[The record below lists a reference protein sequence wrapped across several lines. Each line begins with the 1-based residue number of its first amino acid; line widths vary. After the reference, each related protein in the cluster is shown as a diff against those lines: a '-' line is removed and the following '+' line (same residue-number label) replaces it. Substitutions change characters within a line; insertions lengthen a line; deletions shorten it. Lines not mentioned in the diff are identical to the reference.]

1 MSRKA
6 IIDLGTNTC
15 NLLIAESLADGEFVT
30 LYEGKEA
37 VKLGLG
43 GIHKQLLL
51 ADAIERGLNALCK
64 HAQTIDKHQVKE
76 VKIFATSALRGA
88 ENRDIFLDAVRTN
101 LGWEIEIIDGA
112 REAELIFKGVN
123 LSLPVNGQTV
133 LILDIGGG
141 SNEFILSQ
149 GDNILWKQS
158 FNIGMARVLEIFRP
172 SDPLHPDEILKMEQ
186 WFEKELE
193 MLWQICENHRP
204 GILVGCSGAFDT
216 FTDLY
221 EEVEPESN
229 YRTASLL
236 PVGAFQKIH
245 DTLKGSTLQER
256 QKMKGMDPMRVE
268 MIVVA
273 SVFVNFVLRKLD
285 IGQMYQSHFSLKEGA
300 MHEIMSNK
308 SES

>member
-30 LYEGKEA
+30 LYEGKEV

-43 GIHKQLLL
+43 GIHKELLTS
-51 ADAIERGLNALCK
+51 DAIERGLKALHK
-64 HAQTIDKHQVKE
+64 HALTINEHQVE
-76 VKIFATSALRGA
+76 DVKIFATSALRGA
-88 ENRDIFLDAVRTN
+88 ENRNTFLEAVWTE
-101 LGWEIEIIDGA
+101 LGWKVEIIDGD

-123 LSLPVNGQTV
+123 LSLSVNSETV

-141 SNEFILSQ
+141 SNEFILSH

-158 FNIGMARVLEIFRP
+158 FNIGIARVLEIFHP
-172 SDPLHPDEILKMEQ
+172 SDPLSPEEIAKMEQ
-186 WFEKELE
+186 WFEEELAL
-193 MLWQICENHRP
+193 LWQACENHRP
-204 GILVGCSGAFDT
+204 NILVGCSGAFDT

-221 EEVEPESN
+221 EEVEPEST
-229 YRTASLL
+229 YRTTSLL

-245 DTLKGSTLQER
+245 ETLKVSPLDER
-256 QKMKGMDPMRVE
+256 QKMKGMDPMRIE

-285 IGQMYQSHFSLKEGA
+285 ISRMYQSHFALKEGA
-300 MHEIMSNK
+300 MHEFMSSK

>member
-30 LYEGKEA
+30 LYEGKEV

-43 GIHKQLLL
+43 GIHKELLTS
-51 ADAIERGLNALCK
+51 DAIERGLNALHK
-64 HAQTIDKHQVKE
+64 HALTINEHQVE
-76 VKIFATSALRGA
+76 DVKIFATSALRGA
-88 ENRDIFLDAVRTN
+88 ENRDTFLEAVWTK
-101 LGWEIEIIDGA
+101 LGWKVEIIDGD

-123 LSLPVNGQTV
+123 LSLSVDSETV

-141 SNEFILSQ
+141 SNEFILSH
-149 GDNILWKQS
+149 GDNVLWKQS
-158 FNIGMARVLEIFRP
+158 FNIGIARVLEIFTP
-172 SDPLHPDEILKMEQ
+172 SDPLLPEEIAKMEQ
-186 WFEKELE
+186 WFEDELA
-193 MLWQICENHRP
+193 MLWQACENHRP
-204 GILVGCSGAFDT
+204 DILVGCSGAFDT

-245 DTLKGSTLQER
+245 ETLKVSTLDER
-256 QKMKGMDPMRVE
+256 QRMRGMDPMRVE

-285 IGQMYQSHFSLKEGA
+285 ISRMYQSHFSLKEGA

-308 SES
+308 I

>member
-15 NLLIAESLADGEFVT
+15 NLLIAEQLADGEFVT

-43 GIHKQLLL
+43 GIHKELLL
-51 ADAIERGLNALCK
+51 SDAIERGLNALQN
-64 HAQTIDKHQVKE
+64 HARTINEHRVED

-88 ENRDIFLDAVRTN
+88 ENRDIFLEAVRTK
-101 LGWEIEIIDGA
+101 LGWEIEIIDGD

-123 LSLPVNGQTV
+123 LSLPIDGETV

-141 SNEFILSQ
+141 SNEFILSH
-149 GDNILWKQS
+149 GNNILWKQS
-158 FNIGMARVLEIFRP
+158 FNIGIARVLEIFRP
-172 SDPLHPDEILKMEQ
+172 SDPLRPEEIIKMEQ
-186 WFEKELE
+186 WFEDELA
-193 MLWQICENHRP
+193 MLWQACENHRP
-204 GILVGCSGAFDT
+204 DILVGCSGAFDT

-221 EEVEPESN
+221 EEVEPDSN

-236 PVGAFQKIH
+236 PVGAFQRIH
-245 DTLKGSTLQER
+245 EALKGSTLGER
-256 QKMKGMDPMRVE
+256 QKMRGMDPMRVE

-285 IGQMYQSHFSLKEGA
+285 ISRMYQSHFALKEGA
-300 MHEIMSNK
+300 MHEFMSNK
-308 SES
+308 I

>member
-6 IIDLGTNTC
+6 VIDLGTNTC
-15 NLLIAESLADGEFVT
+15 NLLIAESLSKGEFVT

-51 ADAIERGLNALCK
+51 ADAIERGLNALHR
-64 HAQTIDKHQVKE
+64 HAGTIGEHRVEE
-76 VKIFATSALRGA
+76 VKILATSALRGA
-88 ENRDIFLDAVRTN
+88 ENRDVFLDAVRTS
-101 LGWEIEIIDGA
+101 LGWDIEIIDGD

-123 LSLPVNGQTV
+123 LSLPANGETV

-141 SNEFILSQ
+141 SNEFILAQ
-149 GDNILWKQS
+149 GENILWKQS
-158 FNIGMARVLEIFRP
+158 FNIGMARVLEIFHP
-172 SDPLHPDEILKMEQ
+172 SDPLHPSEIRKMEE
-186 WFEKELE
+186 WFEHELE
-193 MLWQICENHRP
+193 MLWQVCRDHRP
-204 GILVGCSGAFDT
+204 RILVGCSGAFDT

-221 EEVEPESN
+221 EEVDPESS

-245 DTLKGSTLQER
+245 ESLKDSTLNQR
-256 QKMKGMDPMRVE
+256 KKMKGMDPMRVE

-285 IGQMYQSHFSLKEGA
+285 IGRMYQSHFALKEGA
-300 MHEIMSNK
+300 MHEIMSN
-308 SES
+308 EI

>member
-6 IIDLGTNTC
+6 VIDLGTNTC
-15 NLLIAESLADGEFVT
+15 NLLIAESLTKGEFVT

-51 ADAIERGLNALCK
+51 NDAIERGLNALHK
-64 HAQTIDKHQVKE
+64 HAITIHEHQVEE

-88 ENRDIFLDAVRTN
+88 ENRDTFLDEVRKS
-101 LGWEIEIIDGA
+101 LGWEIEIIDGD

-123 LSLPVNGQTV
+123 LSLPVNGETV

-141 SNEFILSQ
+141 SNEFILSN
-149 GDNILWKQS
+149 GNNILWKQS

-172 SDPLHPDEILKMEQ
+172 SDPLSVEEIIKMEQ
-186 WFEKELE
+186 WFGDELE
-193 MLWQICENHRP
+193 MLWQACKNHQP

-236 PVGAFQKIH
+236 PVSAFQQIH
-245 DTLKGSTLQER
+245 ETLKGSTLNER

-285 IGQMYQSHFSLKEGA
+285 IGRMYQSHFALKEGA
-300 MHEIMSNK
+300 MHEFMSN
-308 SES
+308 EI

>member
-30 LYEGKEA
+30 LYEGKEV

-43 GIHKQLLL
+43 GIHKELLTS
-51 ADAIERGLNALCK
+51 DAIERGLNALHK
-64 HAQTIDKHQVKE
+64 HALTINEHQVE
-76 VKIFATSALRGA
+76 DVKIFATSALRGA
-88 ENRDIFLDAVRTN
+88 ENRDTFLEAVWTK
-101 LGWEIEIIDGA
+101 LGWKVEIIDGD

-123 LSLPVNGQTV
+123 LSLSVDSETV

-141 SNEFILSQ
+141 SNEFILSH
-149 GDNILWKQS
+149 GDNVLWKQS
-158 FNIGMARVLEIFRP
+158 FNIGIARVLEIFTP
-172 SDPLHPDEILKMEQ
+172 SDPLLPEEITKMEQ
-186 WFEKELE
+186 WFEDELA
-193 MLWQICENHRP
+193 MLWQACENHRP
-204 GILVGCSGAFDT
+204 DILVGCSGAFDT

-245 DTLKGSTLQER
+245 ETLKVSTLDER
-256 QKMKGMDPMRVE
+256 QRMRGMDPMRVE

-285 IGQMYQSHFSLKEGA
+285 ISRMYQSHFSLKEGA

-308 SES
+308 I

>member
-15 NLLIAESLADGEFVT
+15 NLLIAESLANGEFIT

-51 ADAIERGLNALCK
+51 NDAIERGLNALHK
-64 HAQTIDKHQVKE
+64 HARTIDEHQVEE
-76 VKIFATSALRGA
+76 VRIFATSALRGA
-88 ENRDIFLDAVRTN
+88 ENRDNFLDAVRTN

-193 MLWQICENHRP
+193 MLWQVCENHRP

-285 IGQMYQSHFSLKEGA
+285 IGQMYQSHFALKEGA
-300 MHEIMSNK
+300 MHEFMSNK

>member
-15 NLLIAESLADGEFVT
+15 NLLIAESLANGDFVT

-51 ADAIERGLNALCK
+51 SDAIERGLNALHK
-64 HAQTIDKHQVKE
+64 HAQIINEHQVEE

-88 ENRDIFLDAVRTN
+88 ENRDTFLDTVRKN
-101 LGWEIEIIDGA
+101 LGWEIEIIDGD

-123 LSLPVNGQTV
+123 LSLPVDGETI

-141 SNEFILSQ
+141 SNEFILSH
-149 GDNILWKQS
+149 GNNILWKQS
-158 FNIGMARVLEIFRP
+158 FNIGMARVLEIFQP
-172 SDPLHPDEILKMEQ
+172 SDPLQPEEISRMEQ
-186 WFEKELE
+186 WFEEELE
-193 MLWQICENHRP
+193 TLWQACTSHRP

-229 YRTASLL
+229 YRTASPL
-236 PVGAFQKIH
+236 PVGAFQQIH
-245 DTLKGSTLQER
+245 ETLRNSTLFQR
-256 QKMKGMDPMRVE
+256 KKMKGMDPMRVE

-273 SVFVNFVLRKLD
+273 SVFVNFVLRKLG
-285 IGQMYQSHFSLKEGA
+285 ISQMYQSHFALKEGA
-300 MHEIMSNK
+300 MREFMSN
-308 SES
+308 EN

>member
-30 LYEGKEA
+30 LYEGKEV

-43 GIHKQLLL
+43 GIHKELLTS
-51 ADAIERGLNALCK
+51 DAIERGLNALHK
-64 HAQTIDKHQVKE
+64 HALTINEHRVKD

-88 ENRDIFLDAVRTN
+88 ENRDTFLEAVWTK
-101 LGWEIEIIDGA
+101 LGWEVEIIDGD

-123 LSLPVNGQTV
+123 LSLSVDRETV

-141 SNEFILSQ
+141 SNEFILSH
-149 GDNILWKQS
+149 GNNILWKQS
-158 FNIGMARVLEIFRP
+158 FNIGIARVLEIFTP
-172 SDPLHPDEILKMEQ
+172 SDPLHPEEIAKMER
-186 WFEKELE
+186 WFEDELA
-193 MLWQICENHRP
+193 MLWHACENHRP
-204 GILVGCSGAFDT
+204 DILVGCSGAFDT

-245 DTLKGSTLQER
+245 ETLKVSTLDER
-256 QKMKGMDPMRVE
+256 QKMRGMDPMRVE

-285 IGQMYQSHFSLKEGA
+285 ISRMYQSHFSLKEGA

-308 SES
+308 I